1 MKVLF
6 KLIAALVLTTSTL
19 VAHAEIDKVIMSNS
33 DAASVMSDRYAKK
46 NGMSSEAARRELTEA
61 GVFKDADAGSRTAA
75 ASAPAKAR
83 ETTVYAAA
91 TPTPAVVVA
100 AQPTVVAKTATAPA
114 AAAVAPVVV
123 ANSKTPEAKTAP
135 TPAVVTTAKAVPDA
149 TTVLVAAAPVVW
161 PPFVMQIEKMVMADG
176 GFATWQWLTLLSLLA
191 ALVLMRWFKKSP
203 QSIIVN
209 APAKSAPLKKAVS
222 EPVHIGNLSF
232 YVPVVLDTPPAKPA
246 KVQIDSNVVLG
257 SDFKTP
263 LSKLHQILTKAE
275 EVEIAE
281 PEVPTQILNVF
292 NVNASDLPKHVITPN
307 AASSESKAKV
317 VVVRSRAQEQDNR
330 LFGTNFKTP
339 KSKLR
344 DLISAPSSTLTQADV

>member
-33 DAASVMSDRYAKK
+33 DAASVISDRYAKK
-46 NGMSSEAARRELTEA
+46 NCMSIEAARRELTEA
-61 GVFKDADAGSRTAA
+61 GVFKDANGGSRTAA
-75 ASAPAKAR
+75 ASEPAKAR

-91 TPTPAVVVA
+91 KPTATLVIA
-100 AQPTVVAKTATAPA
+100 AHPIVVAKAATAPA
-114 AAAVAPVVV
+114 VTAFAPAVV
-123 ANSKTPEAKTAP
+123 ANSETPEVKTAP
-135 TPAVVTTAKAVPDA
+135 TPAVVTAKPLPDTTTA
-149 TTVLVAAAPVVW
+149 LVAAAPVVW
-161 PPFVMQIEKMVMADG
+161 PSFVMQIEKMVMADG

-209 APAKSAPLKKAVS
+209 APANSVPLKKAIS

-232 YVPVVLDTPPAKPA
+232 YVPVVLDTRLAKPA
-246 KVQIDSNVVLG
+246 RVHIDSNVVFG

-263 LSKLHQILTKAE
+263 LSRLHQILTKADE
-275 EVEIAE
+275 TAPVEPN
-281 PEVPTQILNVF
+281 PEMRVLNI
-292 NVNASDLPKHVITPN
+292 NAADLPKHVITPN
-307 AASSESKAKV
+307 TAPSDSNTIV
-317 VVVRSRAQEQDNR
+317 VFGRSRAQDKDNR